1 MLGLCLLNS
10 ETTSQDGQINSA
22 KEIILGGTWVAQS
35 VKQLPS
41 TQVMIPGSWDRV
53 LHWAPCREPA
63 SPSAYVSASLCVSHE
78 EIKIKS
84 LKIIK

>member
-53 LHWAPCREPA
+53 LHWAPRSARSLLLPLPFTPA
-63 SPSAYVSASLCVSHE
+63 RALSHACSLS
-78 EIKIKS
+78 I
-84 LKIIK
+84 